1 MSLISKALCAY
12 ILLNALISIP
22 FMMQARRD
30 FARHGRWSR
39 VTAAW
44 SGLVMHGQALA
55 TAALAVADRGS
66 LWPVSVVSLSA
77 GGVLL
82 VAGASVIAAGRLAYG
97 NQKRVYG
104 LMEDRLIEGGIYRVT
119 RNPQYVGY
127 AAMFFGAAVAGGS
140 GLALASAVLFAL
152 TVHIFITRV
161 EEPHLRR
168 AFGEAYTAYCARIR
182 RYF

>member
-1 MSLISKALCAY
+1 MSLISIALCAY
-12 ILLNALISIP
+12 ILLNAVIAIP

-30 FARHGRWSR
+30 FARQGRWSR
-39 VTAAW
+39 ATAAW

-55 TAALAVADRGS
+55 TAALAIADRGS
-66 LWPVSVVSLSA
+66 LWPVSGISLTA
-77 GGVLL
+77 GGALFA
-82 VAGASVIAAGRLAYG
+82 AGAAVIAAGRLAYG
-97 NQKRVYG
+97 NQERVYG
-104 LMEDRLIEGGIYRVT
+104 LLEDRLIEGGIYRVT

-152 TVHIFITRV
+152 TVHIFITRI

-168 AFGEAYTAYCARIR
+168 AFGEAYTAYCERIR
-182 RYF
+182 RYL

>member
-1 MSLISKALCAY
+1 MSLISLALCAY
-12 ILLNALISIP
+12 ILLNAVIAIP
-22 FMMQARRD
+22 FMIQARRD
-30 FARHGRWSR
+30 FDCRGRWSR
-39 VTAAW
+39 TTAAW

-55 TAALAVADRGS
+55 TAALAFTDRGA
-66 LWPVSVVSLSA
+66 LWPVSPVSLAA
-77 GGVLL
+77 GGALL
-82 VAGASVIAAGRLAYG
+82 LGGGAVIAAGRAAYG

-104 LMEDRLIEGGIYRVT
+104 LMEDRLIEGGIYRIT

-152 TVHIFITRV
+152 TIHVFITRV

-168 AFGEAYTAYCARIR
+168 AFGEAYTDYCARIR
-182 RYF
+182 RYL